1 LQNVRLGCQR
11 QCTVGPDD
19 KKPFPRACRWEL
31 CRCDRVAQKTYAM
44 CKDAAVNLAAFLE
57 EFKAESFEHLEKL
70 GSGLLSLE
78 RNPQDTNLIRKLFLS
93 AHTIKGGASM
103 LELKAL
109 KTLTH
114 AFEDVLSRLREGH
127 ESADT
132 ATITLMLSTTDEI
145 RALVEHNPTQES
157 LTPDLEALVERLRA
171 RARGEAMAAP
181 TPETATPIQAPA
193 AHNKAVILEPSETAR
208 TLLRLQLE
216 TLGWTVS
223 AHATPE
229 SALED
234 LAGAS
239 LVILPLEEEP
249 GGVNGFAIAK
259 TLRAQHP
266 DLQIAL
272 SALEFSAAQTLE
284 AEVLGA
290 KPVALTSWR
299 ENPYWM
305 AGTA

>member
-1 LQNVRLGCQR
+1 
-11 QCTVGPDD
+11 
-19 KKPFPRACRWEL
+19 
-31 CRCDRVAQKTYAM
+31 M
-44 CKDAAVNLAAFLE
+44 CKDATVNLAAFLE

-70 GSGLLSLE
+70 GSGLLALE
-78 RNPQDTNLIRKLFLS
+78 RTPGDADLIRKLFLS

-109 KTLTH
+109 KTVTH
-114 AFEDVLSRLREGH
+114 AFEDVLSQLREGR
-127 ESADT
+127 ETADA
-132 ATITLMLSTTDEI
+132 ATITLLLNTTDEI
-145 RALVEHNPTQES
+145 HALVEHNPTQES
-157 LTPDLEALVERLRA
+157 LSANLEGLVERLRA
-171 RARGEAMAAP
+171 RARGEAIAAP
-181 TPETATPIQAPA
+181 TLRVAAPPTQETR

-216 TLGWTVS
+216 TLGWKVS

-229 SALED
+229 DALNDSAD
-234 LAGAS
+234 AN

-249 GGVNGFAIAK
+249 GGVNGFTIAQS
-259 TLRAQHP
+259 LRAQHP
-266 DLQIAL
+266 DLQIVL

-284 AEVLGA
+284 AQALGA
-290 KPVALTSWR
+290 RLVPLTSWR